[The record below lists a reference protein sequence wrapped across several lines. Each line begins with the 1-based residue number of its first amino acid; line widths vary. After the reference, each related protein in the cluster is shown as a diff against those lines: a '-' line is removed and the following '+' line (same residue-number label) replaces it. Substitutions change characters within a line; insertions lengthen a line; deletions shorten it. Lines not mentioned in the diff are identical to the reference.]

1 LNIHQKTIL
10 KELINSI
17 DNTPRLKEFYT
28 LKSEEIKIELK
39 KLNRKTKD
47 PITKIKLNEVI
58 SMIKPLEK
66 NHRVTDNDLV
76 NLLQFCDLLT
86 ELEVANA

>member
-1 LNIHQKTIL
+1 M
-10 KELINSI
+10 
-17 DNTPRLKEFYT
+17 EFYT
-28 LKSEEIKIELK
+28 SKSEEIKIELK

-66 NHRVTDNDLV
+66 NMNERFLEIPIYLYLNLIKPMIGHR
-76 NLLQFCDLLT
+76 
-86 ELEVANA
+86 